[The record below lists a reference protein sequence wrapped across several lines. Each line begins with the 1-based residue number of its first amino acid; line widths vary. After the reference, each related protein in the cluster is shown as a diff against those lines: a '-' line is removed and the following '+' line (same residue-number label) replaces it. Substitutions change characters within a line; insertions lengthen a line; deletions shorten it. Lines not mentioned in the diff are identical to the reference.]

1 LRSPPGCGEKK
12 GISMDETP
20 ARYCSNCGHELS
32 PDDQFCP
39 NCGRAVH
46 ETATVPTP
54 EADVPVPPPPQ
65 AGAAAPAPQQA
76 EGTQR
81 SRSRRNLFLAGCLGL
96 IGVLALLIIALI
108 AAVALSSGGGGGGG
122 DESAKKDKPPAV
134 APADE
139 ENKAADEEN
148 KAADKETSTVTMS
161 DVRMAT
167 DENGEHPT
175 TVFSP
180 NDTIYCVGYL
190 KNAPDDTKVTAV
202 WVAADV
208 KNIGPNSKIKQI
220 SAKGGSGLFRFNLSP
235 VDSWPTGKYVVALYL
250 NDEKEP
256 TKALAFEV
264 R

>member
-1 LRSPPGCGEKK
+1 
-12 GISMDETP
+12 MNETP

-108 AAVALSSGGGGGGG
+108 AAVALNSGGGG

-148 KAADKETSTVTMS
+148 KAADRETSTVTMS
-161 DVRMAT
+161 DVKMAT

-180 NDTIYCVGYL
+180 NDTFYCVGYL